1 MNRRSLHVYL
11 ALLLMSP
18 LCMAANEGDDSV
30 TQPPVSDEVA
40 VDTFYM
46 DKDIVSGRL
55 TMGAETNAG
64 YIGVV
69 FDRATDAVYVN
80 ANGMQSSYSI
90 STIANTYYSDSP
102 TKAASMASS
111 LRSYLSSEA
120 GLAAYRMAS
129 NDFLGRG
136 GDINSIGGP
145 KLGGACAL
153 SPCGPQ
159 WGNGYGTNYW
169 GVHYAPNR
177 NPALDGFS
185 PAVID
190 FDRKNFEA
198 ERKRDCDNAKKT
210 AMSMGFK
217 VGATFV
223 GCGSGVGVV
232 ACALG
237 LGALGKDV
245 ADEINS
251 DSCGQPYPGPGRWK
265 P

>member
-1 MNRRSLHVYL
+1 MNTRAISIFF
-11 ALLLMSP
+11 ALFFVVP
-18 LCMAANEGDDSV
+18 KCMAGNVGDNYE
-30 TQPPVSDEVA
+30 TQPPVTDEVV

-55 TMGAETNAG
+55 TLGATTDAG
-64 YIGVV
+64 PIGVV

-80 ANGMQSSYSI
+80 ANGTQSSYSI
-90 STIANTYYSDSP
+90 SAVAHAYYSDSP
-102 TKAASMASS
+102 TQAASLADS
-111 LRSYLSSEA
+111 LRSYLNSAS
-120 GLAAYRMAS
+120 GLAAFRMGS

-136 GDINSIGGP
+136 GNIDSIGGP
-145 KLGGACAL
+145 NLGGACAF
-153 SPCGPQ
+153 SPCSSQ
-159 WGNGYGTNYW
+159 WGNGYGVNYW
-169 GVHYAPNR
+169 GVHYTPNG

-185 PAVID
+185 PEVID

-198 ERKRDCDNAKKT
+198 ERQRDCNNAKST
-210 AMSMGFK
+210 ALYMGFK

-223 GCGSGVGVV
+223 GCGSGVGVL

-251 DSCGQPYPGPGRWK
+251 DSCGQPYPGPGRWA